1 MTKSQGDKTSAKSP
15 QSPQSPSLFP
25 ATRANKSI
33 SPSPPLALATEP
45 PPSQQQAPPTTPT
58 TTKKSR
64 LPQHDSVTVGRSD
77 RELPPD
83 GTIRVGGGSSKSPK
97 KGARQKSAPQRPPN
111 PMETDTMETP
121 TASTVQSQQKA
132 LQQTPGS
139 QPSKYKSSMKKP
151 REKAKDGGAS
161 CRRGEAVKLQPSQ
174 LSPSIPLSSAANL
187 PVQRMQSAK
196 EAALGQGQNHDLA
209 SGGEHERSDMRPGAS
224 GTSERGGMENKGSVP
239 IQAEGPEQ
247 MSRYASL
254 YN

>member
-1 MTKSQGDKTSAKSP
+1 MTKSQGDRTSAKSP
-15 QSPQSPSLFP
+15 QSPKSPSLFP
-25 ATRANKSI
+25 AARANKSI
-33 SPSPPLALATEP
+33 SPSPPLILATEP

-64 LPQHDSVTVGRSD
+64 LPQHDSATVGKSE
-77 RELPPD
+77 RELPD
-83 GTIRVGGGSSKSPK
+83 GAVRVGGGSSKSPK

-161 CRRGEAVKLQPSQ
+161 SRKGEVVKLQPSQ

-187 PVQRMQSAK
+187 PVQRMQSTK
-196 EAALGQGQNHDLA
+196 EAALGQGQSHNLA
-209 SGGEHERSDMRPGAS
+209 SGGEHERSDMRPGVP
-224 GTSERGGMENKGSVP
+224 GTAERGGIENKGSVP

-247 MSRYASL
+247 MSR
-254 YN
+254 